1 MVLHEH
7 IPVPTGLLA
16 TLLLIHSQHFI
27 RANFSAHESSYLG
40 QFSVCKTSWHC
51 HKKWTWEGLHTALP
65 AFCQCRRDTEKA
77 VLLLLSILH
86 RHVHPANVA
95 RKTDHP
101 LEEFITAEAL
111 ELFSRTASRG
121 LSFTFT
127 NILTYGLV
135 LTLYIHNQG
144 KTGKPLHKIV
154 DFLNNKKKKHKVL
167 CTGTLFK
174 HRQPKHSQKKTSSC

>member
-1 MVLHEH
+1 M
-7 IPVPTGLLA
+7 LA

-27 RANFSAHESSYLG
+27 WANFSAHESSYLG

-51 HKKWTWEGLHTALP
+51 HKKGTWEGLHAALP
-65 AFCQCRRDTEKA
+65 AFCQHRRATEEA

-86 RHVHPANVA
+86 RHVHTANKA

-111 ELFSRTASRG
+111 ELVSRAASRG

-127 NILTYGLV
+127 NILTCRLV
-135 LTLYIHNQG
+135 LALYTHNQG
-144 KTGKPLHKIV
+144 KMGKPLHKV
-154 DFLNNKKKKHKVL
+154 VGFLNKKNTKSSAQGHFLNTASQNTARKK
-167 CTGTLFK
+167 
-174 HRQPKHSQKKTSSC
+174 

>member
-154 DFLNNKKKKHKVL
+154 DFLNNKKI
-167 CTGTLFK
+167 
-174 HRQPKHSQKKTSSC
+174 KKTQSPLHRDTS